1 MSLRIEIHSHDK
13 DMVELYTKTPSGKYV
28 VWAVAHIDILYEL
41 NITREDVEEN
51 SYFELGVIK

>member
-1 MSLRIEIHSHDK
+1 
-13 DMVELYTKTPSGKYV
+13 MVELYTKTPSGKYV